1 MTPVPDAEQIE
12 AVVAEY
18 LRAGRE
24 GDREA
29 WLGLFADDATLE
41 DPVGTDV
48 VRGRAELEAFW
59 DRTLGRTEAFDNA
72 LRELRVAGDSAAFL
86 FDLFITWKGTRYVVS
101 PIDVQTYDA
110 DGRITS
116 MRAYWNPDDMRPA
129 DPGD

>member
-1 MTPVPDAEQIE
+1 VLDADRIE
-12 AVVAEY
+12 AVVSEY

-29 WLGLFADDATLE
+29 WLDLFADDAILE

-59 DRTLGRTEAFDNA
+59 DRTLGRTEKFDNA
-72 LRELRVAGDSAAFL
+72 LREVRVAGDSAAFL
-86 FDLFITWKGTRYVVS
+86 FDLFITWKGVRYVVS

-110 DGRITS
+110 DGAITS
-116 MRAYWNPDDMRPA
+116 MRAYWNPDDMRPVDA
-129 DPGD
+129 

>member
-1 MTPVPDAEQIE
+1 MPATERIEQ
-12 AVVAEY
+12 VVTEY

-48 VRGRAELEAFW
+48 VRGRAELESFW
-59 DRTLGRTEAFDNA
+59 DRTIGRTDGFDNA

-86 FDLFITWKGTRYVVS
+86 FDLFISWKGTRYVVS

-116 MRAYWNPDDMRPA
+116 MRAYWSTDDMVAA
-129 DPGD
+129 DG

>member
-1 MTPVPDAEQIE
+1 MPDAEQIE

-24 GDREA
+24 QDREA
-29 WLGLFADDATLE
+29 WLGLFAEDATLE

-48 VRGRAELEAFW
+48 VRGRTELEAFW
-59 DRTLGRTEAFDNA
+59 DRTLGRTDEFDNA
-72 LRELRVAGDSAAFL
+72 LRELRIGGDSAAFL

-116 MRAYWNPDDMRPA
+116 MRAYWSTDDLRPV
-129 DPGD
+129 DD

>member
-1 MTPVPDAEQIE
+1 MPDAERIE
-12 AVVAEY
+12 QVVTEY

-24 GDREA
+24 GDRDA

-59 DRTLGRTEAFDNA
+59 DRTIGRTDGFDNT

-116 MRAYWNPDDMRPA
+116 MRAYWSTDDMVAA
-129 DPGD
+129 DG

>member
-1 MTPVPDAEQIE
+1 MPDAERIE
-12 AVVAEY
+12 QVVTEY

-24 GDREA
+24 GDRDA

-48 VRGRAELEAFW
+48 VRGRTELEAFW
-59 DRTLGRTEAFDNA
+59 DRTIGRTDGFDNT

-116 MRAYWNPDDMRPA
+116 MRAYWSTDDMVAA
-129 DPGD
+129 DG

>member
-1 MTPVPDAEQIE
+1 MPDAAQIE
-12 AVVAEY
+12 LVVTEY

-24 GDREA
+24 GDRDA

-59 DRTLGRTEAFDNA
+59 DRTIGRTDGFDNT

-116 MRAYWNPDDMRPA
+116 MRAYWSTDDMVAA
-129 DPGD
+129 DG

>member
-1 MTPVPDAEQIE
+1 MPDAERIE
-12 AVVAEY
+12 QVVTEY

-24 GDREA
+24 GDRDA

-48 VRGRAELEAFW
+48 VRGRTELEAFW
-59 DRTLGRTEAFDNA
+59 DRTIGRTDGFDNA

-116 MRAYWNPDDMRPA
+116 MRAYWSTDDMVAA
-129 DPGD
+129 DG

>member
-1 MTPVPDAEQIE
+1 MPDAERIE
-12 AVVAEY
+12 QVVTEY

-24 GDREA
+24 GDRDG

-59 DRTLGRTEAFDNA
+59 DRTIGRTDGFDNA
-72 LRELRVAGDSAAFL
+72 LRELRVAGDSVAFL

-116 MRAYWNPDDMRPA
+116 MRAYWSTDDMVAA
-129 DPGD
+129 DG

>member
-1 MTPVPDAEQIE
+1 VPDQEQIE
-12 AVVAEY
+12 RTVAEY
-18 LRAGRE
+18 LRAGRD
-24 GDREA
+24 GDRDA

-86 FDLFITWKGTRYVVS
+86 FDLFITWKGTMYVVS
-101 PIDVQTYDA
+101 PIDVQTYDHE
-110 DGRITS
+110 GRITS
-116 MRAYWNPDDMRPA
+116 MRAYWNPDDMVPA
-129 DPGD
+129 EG

>member
-1 MTPVPDAEQIE
+1 MPDAEQIE
-12 AVVAEY
+12 AVVTEY

-24 GDREA
+24 GDRAA

-41 DPVGTDV
+41 DPVGSDV

-59 DRTLGRTEAFDNA
+59 DRTLGRTDGLDNA
-72 LRELRVAGDSAAFL
+72 LRELRIAGDSAAFL

-116 MRAYWNPDDMRPA
+116 MRAYWSTDDMVAA
-129 DPGD
+129 DG

>member
-1 MTPVPDAEQIE
+1 MPDAERIE
-12 AVVAEY
+12 RVVTEY

-24 GDREA
+24 GDRDA

-48 VRGRAELEAFW
+48 VRGRTELEAFW
-59 DRTLGRTEAFDNA
+59 DRTIGRTDGFDNA

-116 MRAYWNPDDMRPA
+116 MRAYWSTDDMVAA
-129 DPGD
+129 DG

>member
-1 MTPVPDAEQIE
+1 MPDAERIE
-12 AVVAEY
+12 QVVTEY

-24 GDREA
+24 GDRDA

-48 VRGRAELEAFW
+48 VRGRTELEAFW
-59 DRTLGRTEAFDNA
+59 DRTIGRTDGFDNA

-86 FDLFITWKGTRYVVS
+86 FDLFISWKGTRYVVS

-116 MRAYWNPDDMRPA
+116 MRAYWSTDDMVAA
-129 DPGD
+129 DG

>member
-1 MTPVPDAEQIE
+1 MPDAAQIE
-12 AVVAEY
+12 LVVTEY

-24 GDREA
+24 GDRDA

-59 DRTLGRTEAFDNA
+59 DRTIGRTDGFDNT

-110 DGRITS
+110 DARITS
-116 MRAYWNPDDMRPA
+116 MRAYWSTDDMVAA
-129 DPGD
+129 DG